1 MSMKISDAKR
11 LKKIKDILNKA
22 NKNFKPV
29 KMVRTKKGVFV
40 DTSNRKKDQKRLE
53 HNFIVYAKALE
64 SIGYLIDK
72 VKETKVQCPYCKVK
86 YTTILKE
93 DDKRR
98 SFWCEVCE
106 KPK

>member
-72 VKETKVQCPYCKVK
+72 VKETKVQ